1 MWNFL
6 TNPTFLKIAEIF
18 LLVILGFVLYQL
30 INYRK
35 IRKREIEKKQAYT
48 DQLTGRGNRYLFL
61 SVLDKLIK
69 KGNKF
74 AVCFMDLDGFKQIND
89 TMGHD
94 AGDELLVYLARTFDE
109 KYKNNERYN

>member
-35 IRKREIEKKQAYT
+35 IRKREIEKKQALY
-48 DQLTGRGNRYLFL
+48 
-61 SVLDKLIK
+61 
-69 KGNKF
+69 
-74 AVCFMDLDGFKQIND
+74 
-89 TMGHD
+89 
-94 AGDELLVYLARTFDE
+94 
-109 KYKNNERYN
+109 